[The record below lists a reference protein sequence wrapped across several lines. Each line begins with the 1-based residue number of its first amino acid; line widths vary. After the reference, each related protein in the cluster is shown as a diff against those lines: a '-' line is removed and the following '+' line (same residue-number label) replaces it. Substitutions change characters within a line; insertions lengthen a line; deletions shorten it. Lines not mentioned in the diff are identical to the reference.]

1 MNQSEFFDL
10 ADRVFDL
17 EASENEVSNFESAV
31 ESHPDWMEVYVDQKS
46 AMHGALGL
54 APIEASLGFDS
65 GVVALW
71 RADRIRRS
79 AGYWAPTAFAAVA
92 AAVGIL
98 ALIQVLT
105 APVSPA
111 AFGKPRAEA
120 RLENQSPVD
129 FPSLREPLAK

>member
-1 MNQSEFFDL
+1 MTQSDFFAL

-17 EASENEVSNFESAV
+17 EATELEFSDFESAI
-31 ESHPDWMEVYVDQKS
+31 ESHPDWMEIYVDQKS

-79 AGYWAPTAFAAVA
+79 ASYWAPTAFAAVA
-92 AAVGIL
+92 AAVGVL

-105 APVSPA
+105 APASPA

-120 RLENQSPVD
+120 RLESQSPVS
-129 FPSLREPLAK
+129 FPSLREPLAR